1 MDTTAWLS
9 EQLEAHA
16 PERESDPQA
25 AHRLAEAY
33 AALAGAPAQAFGLA
47 VPPELDARDALR
59 ARALELLKAWL
70 GKLEPEAKDKVRA
83 QLSGYGIGPP
93 PPPVV
98 TSSPDAPPDASPD
111 DDGPAAA

>member
-1 MDTTAWLS
+1 S

-16 PERESDPQA
+16 PDHETDPQA

-33 AALAGAPAQAFGLA
+33 AALAGAQAQAFGLA
-47 VPPELDARDALR
+47 LPPDLAGRDALR

-70 GKLEPEAKDKVRA
+70 GQLAPDAKERVRA

-98 TSSPDAPPDASPD
+98 ADSPAGHAD
-111 DDGPAAA
+111 DDGPDAA